1 MSRQNFYKEKKARE
15 RREVDEELIVDLV
28 KAERRKHKKMGG
40 RKLLDKLQG
49 ELKEAGVK
57 VGRDRFFE
65 ILRKYELL
73 VERRKSSTPRT
84 TDSRHRFRTYENLFA
99 DFEPSRVHEAWVSDL
114 TYIRTEEGFMYMS
127 HVTDSYSRKIIGYHI
142 SDSLEAVGCLEA
154 LDQAIKQLPEGKH
167 PIHHS
172 DRGTQ
177 YCCNEYVNRL
187 NKHGLQISMTQENHC
202 YENSQAER
210 VIGILKDEYSLSYTF
225 NTKLDALRAARQ
237 AVELYN
243 EDRPHMSHDNRMPS
257 EVHKQAA

>member
-1 MSRQNFYKEKKARE
+1 MSRQNYYKEKKTRQ
-15 RREVDEELIVDLV
+15 RREVDEELIIELV

-40 RKLLDKLQG
+40 RKLLDKLEG
-49 ELKEAGVK
+49 ELQKARVQ

-65 ILRKYELL
+65 ILRKYGLL
-73 VERRKSSTPRT
+73 VEKRRSSCPRT
-84 TDSRHRFRTYENLFA
+84 TNSRHRFRTYENLLE
-99 DFEPSRVHEAWVSDL
+99 DFEPDGAHQAWVCDL

-142 SDSLEAVGCLEA
+142 SDSLEAEGCLKA

-177 YCCNEYVNRL
+177 YCCREYI
-187 NKHGLQISMTQENHC
+187 NKLKGNGIEISMTQDNHC
-202 YENSQAER
+202 YENAQAER

-225 NTKLDALRAARQ
+225 NTKLDAVRAAHQ

-243 EDRPHMSHDNRMPS
+243 EDRPHTSLGYKMPS
-257 EVHKQAA
+257 EVHRQAA